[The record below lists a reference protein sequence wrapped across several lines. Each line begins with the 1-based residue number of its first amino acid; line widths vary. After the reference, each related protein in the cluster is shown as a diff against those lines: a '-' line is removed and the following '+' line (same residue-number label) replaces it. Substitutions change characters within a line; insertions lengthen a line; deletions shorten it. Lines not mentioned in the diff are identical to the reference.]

1 MELGSKKA
9 TETKKKKKLKISIF
23 LREPTYFLSKM
34 IKVVNGDQ
42 NGQIGQNNQNGQ
54 NGQK

>member
-9 TETKKKKKLKISIF
+9 TETKKTTRLKMSIF

-42 NGQIGQNNQNGQ
+42 SGLIGQNNQNGQ
-54 NGQK
+54 N